1 MHNVSNSEC
10 VARVLKP
17 VWYSGGIVSAEAFLL
32 RPNINEGYISVL
44 REMMPTFREDAITV
58 ARGKANIP
66 YASIKVSELT
76 NEQRDSFSCS
86 VMEIDNNLLKSHA
99 GIFISYHGKHII
111 AAEPLKLMTKE
122 LGIAEHA
129 FLIHIGRRIAR
140 MVKDIKY
147 LNK

>member
-86 VMEIDNNLLKSHA
+86 VMERLLFESS
-99 GIFISYHGKHII
+99 FFFFWNVYS
-111 AAEPLKLMTKE
+111 
-122 LGIAEHA
+122 
-129 FLIHIGRRIAR
+129 
-140 MVKDIKY
+140 
-147 LNK
+147 